1 MGNKNKTHQ
10 NSPSP
15 RPEKKILSREARQ
28 RAYLLIVNT
37 VILLFLYFATMEIEI
52 VIIPAGVITQAPVML
67 GAVVCIC
74 YWAAFAGFLLAYII
88 YNRAFSRKGVTEDM
102 LPPTWSAEQKR
113 QYIDSGKERLEKSKW
128 MLSVLI
134 PLIVTIGV
142 DAVYLFT
149 WPLVQGIFS

>member
-1 MGNKNKTHQ
+1 MGNKNRSTHTP
-10 NSPSP
+10 SSP
-15 RPEKKILSREARQ
+15 RPEKKVLSKEARQ

-37 VILLFLYFATMEIEI
+37 AILLFLYFGTMESEI
-52 VIIPAGVITQAPVML
+52 VIIPAGIVSQPPVML
-67 GAVVCIC
+67 GAIVCIA

-102 LPPTWSAEQKR
+102 LPPTWSIEKKR
-113 QYIDSGKERLEKSKW
+113 EYIDSAKERLERSKW

-142 DAVYLFT
+142 DAIYLFT
-149 WPLVQGIFS
+149 WPLIQGIFS